1 MLDIL
6 VKPIVDNQYTPA
18 TITLQNIILP
28 NSDIYSSIEK
38 LFLRLN
44 YNSVLNYEQNIVE
57 LKKGG
62 SIRFDTY
69 FNAFSVQKWKNYI
82 NIKHINIRLYLKGAF
97 QIRLLT
103 TDELSKFAHLV
114 SQKFINVNTL
124 SEVTVFDDIDI
135 NQYRGL
141 LYLEIKAI
149 GNNCLFKDG
158 YFYIINIRQNLDK
171 KLQ

>member
-1 MLDIL
+1 MLDVL
-6 VKPIVDNQYTPA
+6 AQPIVDNQYTTA

-28 NSDIYSSIEK
+28 SDIYSSVEK
-38 LFLRLN
+38 LFVRLN

-62 SIRFDTY
+62 SIRFNTY

-82 NIKHINIRLYLKGAF
+82 NIKHINIRLYLKGVF
-97 QIRLLT
+97 QVKLLT
-103 TDELSKFAHLV
+103 IDNLSTSARLV
-114 SQKFINVNTL
+114 NQKFINVNTL
-124 SEVTVFDDIDI
+124 SEVTVFDNI
-135 NQYRGL
+135 NINLYKGL

-158 YFYIINIRQNLDK
+158 YFYIINIRQNLD
-171 KLQ
+171 